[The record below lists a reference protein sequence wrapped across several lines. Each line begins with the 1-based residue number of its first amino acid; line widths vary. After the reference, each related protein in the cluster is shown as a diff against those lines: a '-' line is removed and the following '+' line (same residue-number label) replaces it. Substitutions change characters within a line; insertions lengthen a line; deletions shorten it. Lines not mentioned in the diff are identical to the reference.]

1 MGEAVGESLFRGVMD
16 WKSKIQA
23 ATMRLVVV
31 AFQEM
36 SLERGRAGQ

>member
-1 MGEAVGESLFRGVMD
+1 MGEAVGESLFRGIMD

-23 ATMRLVVV
+23 ATWWLDLV

-36 SLERGRAGQ
+36 SLERDRAGQ